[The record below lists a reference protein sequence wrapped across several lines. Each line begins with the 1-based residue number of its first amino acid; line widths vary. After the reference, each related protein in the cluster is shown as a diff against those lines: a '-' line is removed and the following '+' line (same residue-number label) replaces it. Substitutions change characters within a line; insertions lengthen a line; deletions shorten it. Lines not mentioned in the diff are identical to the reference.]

1 VDTALTP
8 ALRQSLNLKRTQRP
22 IMTNEKVF
30 FIVFLLISIYS
41 CRNSGIYKPGKYEDK
56 IVSRSN
62 LSSNISQRSFIR
74 HEWLYKDQYNGKKII
89 SREVFID
96 GKLMYKFPV
105 YPQKPIIKWIS
116 SKQKNYISIGMI
128 DTLIVQSESIPRMNR
143 SIVSMGGT
151 ITQISDTSYAL
162 KAIHLA
168 DKITVYVLLNYNLEE
183 LNNFPNTIIDSLR
196 IPIE

>member
-1 VDTALTP
+1 
-8 ALRQSLNLKRTQRP
+8 
-22 IMTNEKVF
+22 
-30 FIVFLLISIYS
+30 
-41 CRNSGIYKPGKYEDK
+41 
-56 IVSRSN
+56 
-62 LSSNISQRSFIR
+62 
-74 HEWLYKDQYNGKKII
+74 
-89 SREVFID
+89 
-96 GKLMYKFPV
+96 MYKFPV